1 MVTFFFNAW
10 HEAFGPSSSGFVA
23 AWTEFRVM
31 QVVPNSPADI
41 AGSLNADWNLRLQ
54 YLAGM
59 SLNTYKGP
67 AILSEI
73 LKYCR
78 FPSDVFV
85 GSEVYVEAMKQR
97 LAAAGRH

>member
-1 MVTFFFNAW
+1 VKESLMDVG
-10 HEAFGPSSSGFVA
+10 FGTTGGVA
-23 AWTEFRVM
+23 IDLLATY
-31 QVVPNSPADI
+31 
-41 AGSLNADWNLRLQ
+41 AGRAAELGEWMKGAQINTDWNLRLQ